1 MAEHI
6 TALPEQ
12 LIERA
17 PMMTTV
23 EYEKTFACRV
33 SVKPPGQ
40 VFDAIKSLDLLCAV
54 RLLLSFREL
63 WIWIPGLVRVIR
75 SCIVLGIANIT
86 R

>member
-17 PMMTTV
+17 LMMTTV

-33 SVKPPGQ
+33 SVKSPGQ
-40 VFDAIKSLDLLCAV
+40 VFDAIKKA
-54 RLLLSFREL
+54 
-63 WIWIPGLVRVIR
+63 
-75 SCIVLGIANIT
+75 
-86 R
+86 